1 MSRGTPQV
9 QVQLP
14 TLLPWHR
21 NLLVALF
28 AAYVVEL
35 VLNLAGVPLY
45 GLLAW
50 HGFSTE
56 AFAAWQPFTRV
67 LVQGADRSAVF
78 GVLFGLMIAY
88 FFLGPLEEMLGRRKM
103 LAAVVAG
110 AVVGTLLPLSLDAIE
125 LLRGPDVALG
135 WSFLVLALPTLFG
148 LARPEADVL
157 LYFFPVKAKVF
168 LWGGLVVALL
178 LILVDQSLS
187 SFQTLGVWVGVYGW
201 WNLLGPGARRRDLK
215 RQGAK
220 IERELRKFQVLEGGR
235 RSNRPPGHD
244 ETVH

>member
-1 MSRGTPQV
+1 MSRGQPQV

-21 NLLVALF
+21 NLLIALF
-28 AAYVVEL
+28 AAYVLEL
-35 VLNLAGVPLY
+35 LLNVVGVPLY
-45 GLLAW
+45 RVLAW
-50 HGFSTE
+50 HGASTGG
-56 AFAAWQPFTRV
+56 FAPWQPITRV

-78 GVLFGLMIAY
+78 SVLFGLMITY
-88 FFLGPLEEMLGRRKM
+88 FFLGVLEEALGRRK
-103 LAAVVAG
+103 LFTAVLAG
-110 AVVGTLLPLSLDAIE
+110 AVAGTLLPLTLDVIG
-125 LLRGPDVALG
+125 LLPGPDVALG
-135 WSFLVLALPTLFG
+135 WSFLVMALPTLFG
-148 LARPEADVL
+148 LARPDADVL

-178 LILVDQSLS
+178 LILVEQTLS

-201 WNLLGPGARRRDLK
+201 WHLLGPGARRRDLK
-215 RQGAK
+215 RQGRG

-235 RSNRPPGHD
+235 RNRPPND